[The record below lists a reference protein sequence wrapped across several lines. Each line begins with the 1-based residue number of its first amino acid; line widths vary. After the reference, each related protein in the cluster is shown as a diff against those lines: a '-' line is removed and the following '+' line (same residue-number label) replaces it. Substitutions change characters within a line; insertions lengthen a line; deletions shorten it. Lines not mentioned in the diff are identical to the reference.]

1 MQIRHIFCEI
11 ISRIKNTPR
20 TALFRHKQFSLQMN
34 TNSLENAF
42 NPDDLEVTYRALRD
56 SILQIYQF
64 GTKIAKEVNPDNEL
78 QVSWE
83 LGDTSLMNWIS
94 DTHCYLSRK
103 GQKLQFLARPSKLE
117 IISFSL
123 EEGDKLLICS
133 DSLRQNLSD
142 NEIDE
147 ILQESQGSENS
158 CQNLLKISNINLGAA
173 DNTHNIVVMEVINNQ
188 KVITPTPIVE
198 NKKTSSSSSKIKP
211 LWIILLFVLLAL
223 GGVLSWLWFNNT
235 DFKKVFGGNTD
246 NVAIEDT
253 LKFIN
258 NDSLELAKAN
268 DTITKEFE
276 SEKNE
281 NISPEQKD
289 EFVNTPKKEFKPE
302 NENFSNSENSF
313 TENNTGSRKSKS
325 KKYKTNADGSNSSSR
340 SNSFDSAKEEE
351 NYNALV
357 QQKERWMIIKND
369 LQNTLNSG
377 NNAAAEKLKNSARV
391 LERIEKKLQE
401 SEKKLGRN

>member
-1 MQIRHIFCEI
+1 MD
-11 ISRIKNTPR
+11 
-20 TALFRHKQFSLQMN
+20 
-34 TNSLENAF
+34 TNSLGNAF
-42 NPDDLEVTYRALRD
+42 IPNDSEATYRALRD

-64 GTKIAKEVNPDNEL
+64 GTKIAKEANPDNEL

-123 EEGDKLLICS
+123 NESDKLLICS

-158 CQNLLKISNINLGAA
+158 CQNLLKIANVNHGIT

-188 KVITPTPIVE
+188 TVITPTPIIE
-198 NKKTSSSSSKIKP
+198 NKKINNETSKMNP
-211 LWIILLFVLLAL
+211 LWIILPIVLLVL
-223 GGVLSWLWFNNT
+223 GGALFWLWINKPIDYKNIL
-235 DFKKVFGGNTD
+235 GGNSNNLTL
-246 NVAIEDT
+246 EDT

-258 NDSLELAKAN
+258 KDSLELANAN

-276 SEKNE
+276 SEKKDI
-281 NISPEQKD
+281 ISPGQKD
-289 EFVNTPKKEFKPE
+289 DFANIPTKELKSE
-302 NENFSNSENSF
+302 KESTKSSDSDNLFSD
-313 TENNTGSRKSKS
+313 NNLSNRKSKRN
-325 KKYKTNADGSNSSSR
+325 KTETNFDGSNLSSSK
-340 SNSFDSAKEEE
+340 SSTLNPAKEEE
-351 NYNALV
+351 NYKALL
-357 QQKERWMIIKND
+357 QQKERWSTIKND

-377 NNAAAEKLKNSARV
+377 NNAAAEKLKNSERV
-391 LERIEKKLQE
+391 LERIDKKLQE
-401 SEKKLGRN
+401 SSKILGKN

>member
-1 MQIRHIFCEI
+1 MD
-11 ISRIKNTPR
+11 
-20 TALFRHKQFSLQMN
+20 
-34 TNSLENAF
+34 TNSLENAL
-42 NPDDLEVTYRALRD
+42 NPNDSEATYRALRD

-123 EEGDKLLICS
+123 DEGDKLLICS

-158 CQNLLKISNINLGAA
+158 CQNLLKISNVNHGASE
-173 DNTHNIVVMEVINNQ
+173 NMHNIVVMEVINNQ
-188 KVITPTPIVE
+188 KVITATPIVE
-198 NKKTSSSSSKIKP
+198 NKKTNNSSTKIKP
-211 LWIILLFVLLAL
+211 SWIILPFVLLAL
-223 GGVLSWLWFNNT
+223 GGAFSWLWVNNT
-235 DFKKVFGGNTD
+235 IDFKNVLSGNAN
-246 NVAIEDT
+246 NVALEDT

-258 NDSLELAKAN
+258 KDSLELAKAN

-276 SEKNE
+276 SEKKE
-281 NISPEQKD
+281 IISPEQKD
-289 EFVNTPKKEFKPE
+289 DFVNAPNQEFKSE
-302 NENFSNSENSF
+302 NAPNSDNSF
-313 TENNTGSRKSKS
+313 TENNTSSRKSKS
-325 KKYKTNADGSNSSSR
+325 KKSEIITEGSNTSPK
-340 SNSFDSAKEEE
+340 SNSFDSSKEEE

-357 QQKERWMIIKND
+357 QQKERWIIIKND
-369 LQNTLNSG
+369 LQNTLNAG
-377 NNAAAEKLKNSARV
+377 NNAAAEKLKNSERV
-391 LERIEKKLQE
+391 LERIENKLQE
-401 SEKKLGRN
+401 SGKKLGKN

>member
-1 MQIRHIFCEI
+1 MD
-11 ISRIKNTPR
+11 
-20 TALFRHKQFSLQMN
+20 
-34 TNSLENAF
+34 TNSLGNAF
-42 NPDDLEVTYRALRD
+42 VPNDSEATYRALRD

-64 GTKIAKEVNPDNEL
+64 GTKIAKEANPDNEL

-123 EEGDKLLICS
+123 NESDKLLICS

-158 CQNLLKISNINLGAA
+158 CQNLLKIANVNHGIT

-188 KVITPTPIVE
+188 TVITPTPIIE
-198 NKKTSSSSSKIKP
+198 NKKINNETSKMNP
-211 LWIILLFVLLAL
+211 LWIILPIVLLVL
-223 GGVLSWLWFNNT
+223 GGALFWLWINKPIDYKNIL
-235 DFKKVFGGNTD
+235 GGNSNNLTL
-246 NVAIEDT
+246 EDT

-258 NDSLELAKAN
+258 KDSLELANAN

-276 SEKNE
+276 SEKKDIIPSGQKDDFA
-281 NISPEQKD
+281 NIS
-289 EFVNTPKKEFKPE
+289 TKELKSE
-302 NENFSNSENSF
+302 KESTKSSDSDNLFSD
-313 TENNTGSRKSKS
+313 NNLSNRKSKRN
-325 KKYKTNADGSNSSSR
+325 KTETNFEGSNLSSSK
-340 SNSFDSAKEEE
+340 SSTLNPAKEEE
-351 NYNALV
+351 NYKALL
-357 QQKERWMIIKND
+357 QQKERWSTIKND

-377 NNAAAEKLKNSARV
+377 NNAAAEKLKNSERV
-391 LERIEKKLQE
+391 LERIDKKLQE
-401 SEKKLGRN
+401 SGKILGKN

>member
-1 MQIRHIFCEI
+1 MD
-11 ISRIKNTPR
+11 
-20 TALFRHKQFSLQMN
+20 
-34 TNSLENAF
+34 TNSLGNAF
-42 NPDDLEVTYRALRD
+42 VPNDSEATYRALRD

-64 GTKIAKEVNPDNEL
+64 GTKIAKEANPDNEL

-123 EEGDKLLICS
+123 NESDKLLICS

-158 CQNLLKISNINLGAA
+158 CQNLLKIANVNHGIT

-188 KVITPTPIVE
+188 TVITPTPIIE
-198 NKKTSSSSSKIKP
+198 NKKINNETSKMNP
-211 LWIILLFVLLAL
+211 LWIILPIVLLVL
-223 GGVLSWLWFNNT
+223 GGALFWLWINKPIDYKNIL
-235 DFKKVFGGNTD
+235 GGNSNNLTF
-246 NVAIEDT
+246 EDT

-258 NDSLELAKAN
+258 KDSLELANAN

-276 SEKNE
+276 SEKKDIISPGQKDDFA
-281 NISPEQKD
+281 NIS
-289 EFVNTPKKEFKPE
+289 TKELKSE
-302 NENFSNSENSF
+302 KESTKSSDSDNLFSD
-313 TENNTGSRKSKS
+313 NNLSNRKSKRN
-325 KKYKTNADGSNSSSR
+325 KTETNFDGSNLSSSK
-340 SNSFDSAKEEE
+340 SSTLNPAKEEE
-351 NYNALV
+351 NYKALL
-357 QQKERWMIIKND
+357 QQKERWSTIKND

-377 NNAAAEKLKNSARV
+377 NNAAAEKLKNSERV
-391 LERIEKKLQE
+391 LERIDKKLQE
-401 SEKKLGRN
+401 SGKILGKN

>member
-1 MQIRHIFCEI
+1 MD
-11 ISRIKNTPR
+11 
-20 TALFRHKQFSLQMN
+20 
-34 TNSLENAF
+34 TNSLENAL
-42 NPDDLEVTYRALRD
+42 NPNDSEATYRALRD

-64 GTKIAKEVNPDNEL
+64 GTKIAKEANPDNEL

-123 EEGDKLLICS
+123 DEGDKLLICS

-147 ILQESQGSENS
+147 ILQESSGSESS
-158 CQNLLKISNINLGAA
+158 CQNLLKIANVNHGAT

-198 NKKTSSSSSKIKP
+198 NKKTNSDSSKTNP
-211 LWIILLFVLLAL
+211 LWIILPIALLAL
-223 GGVLSWLWFNNT
+223 GVALSWLWTNKSA
-235 DFKKVFGGNTD
+235 DFKSILGGSGN
-246 NVAIEDT
+246 NVTIEDT

-258 NDSLELAKAN
+258 KDSLELANAN

-276 SEKNE
+276 SEKKE
-281 NISPEQKD
+281 LISPEQKD
-289 EFVNTPKKEFKPE
+289 DFAETPTKELKSDKPSRNSNVTDNSFSE
-302 NENFSNSENSF
+302 NESS
-313 TENNTGSRKSKS
+313 SRKSKS
-325 KKYKTNADGSNSSSR
+325 KKSKTNSEESNNTVSSS
-340 SNSFDSAKEEE
+340 SKSDPAKEEE
-351 NYNALV
+351 NYNALL
-357 QQKERWMIIKND
+357 QQKERWMTIKND

-377 NNAAAEKLKNSARV
+377 NNAATEKLKNSEKV
-391 LERIEKKLQE
+391 LDRIEKKLQE
-401 SEKKLGRN
+401 SGKKLGKN

>member
-1 MQIRHIFCEI
+1 MD
-11 ISRIKNTPR
+11 
-20 TALFRHKQFSLQMN
+20 
-34 TNSLENAF
+34 TNSLGNAF
-42 NPDDLEVTYRALRD
+42 VPNDSEATYRALRD

-64 GTKIAKEVNPDNEL
+64 GTKIAKEANPDNEL

-123 EEGDKLLICS
+123 NESDKLLICS

-158 CQNLLKISNINLGAA
+158 CQNLLKIANVNHGIT

-188 KVITPTPIVE
+188 TVITPTPIIE
-198 NKKTSSSSSKIKP
+198 NKKINNETSKMNP
-211 LWIILLFVLLAL
+211 LWIILPVVLLVL
-223 GGVLSWLWFNNT
+223 GGALFWLWINKPIDYKNIL
-235 DFKKVFGGNTD
+235 GGNSNNLTL
-246 NVAIEDT
+246 EDT

-258 NDSLELAKAN
+258 KDSLELANAN

-276 SEKNE
+276 SEKKDIIPPGQKDDFA
-281 NISPEQKD
+281 NIS
-289 EFVNTPKKEFKPE
+289 TKELKSE
-302 NENFSNSENSF
+302 KESTKSSDSDNLFSD
-313 TENNTGSRKSKS
+313 NNLSNRKSKRN
-325 KKYKTNADGSNSSSR
+325 KTETNFDGSNLSSSK
-340 SNSFDSAKEEE
+340 SSTLNPAKEEE
-351 NYNALV
+351 NYKALL
-357 QQKERWMIIKND
+357 QQKERWSTIKND

-377 NNAAAEKLKNSARV
+377 NNAAAEKLKNSERV
-391 LERIEKKLQE
+391 LERIDKKLQE
-401 SEKKLGRN
+401 SGKILGKN

>member
-1 MQIRHIFCEI
+1 MD
-11 ISRIKNTPR
+11 
-20 TALFRHKQFSLQMN
+20 
-34 TNSLENAF
+34 TNSLGNAF
-42 NPDDLEVTYRALRD
+42 IPNDSEATYRALRD

-64 GTKIAKEVNPDNEL
+64 GTKIAKEANPDNEL

-123 EEGDKLLICS
+123 NESDKLLICS

-158 CQNLLKISNINLGAA
+158 CQNLLKIANVNHGIT

-188 KVITPTPIVE
+188 TVITPTPIIE
-198 NKKTSSSSSKIKP
+198 NKKINNETSKMNP
-211 LWIILLFVLLAL
+211 LWIILPIVLLVL
-223 GGVLSWLWFNNT
+223 GGASFWLWINKPIDYKNIL
-235 DFKKVFGGNTD
+235 GGNSNNLTL
-246 NVAIEDT
+246 EDT

-258 NDSLELAKAN
+258 KDSLELANAN

-276 SEKNE
+276 SEKKDIISPGQKDDFA
-281 NISPEQKD
+281 NIS
-289 EFVNTPKKEFKPE
+289 TKELKSE
-302 NENFSNSENSF
+302 KESTKSSDSDNLFSD
-313 TENNTGSRKSKS
+313 NNLSNRKSKRN
-325 KKYKTNADGSNSSSR
+325 KTETNFDGSNLSSSK
-340 SNSFDSAKEEE
+340 SSTLNPAKEEE
-351 NYNALV
+351 NYKALL
-357 QQKERWMIIKND
+357 QQKERWSTIKND

-377 NNAAAEKLKNSARV
+377 NNAAAEKLKNSERV
-391 LERIEKKLQE
+391 LERIDKKLQE
-401 SEKKLGRN
+401 SSKILGKN

>member
-1 MQIRHIFCEI
+1 MD
-11 ISRIKNTPR
+11 
-20 TALFRHKQFSLQMN
+20 
-34 TNSLENAF
+34 TNSLGNAF
-42 NPDDLEVTYRALRD
+42 IPNDSEATYRALRD

-64 GTKIAKEVNPDNEL
+64 GTKIAKEANPDNEL

-123 EEGDKLLICS
+123 NESDKLLICS

-158 CQNLLKISNINLGAA
+158 CQNLLKIANVNHGIT

-188 KVITPTPIVE
+188 TVITPTPIIE
-198 NKKTSSSSSKIKP
+198 NKKINNETSKMNP
-211 LWIILLFVLLAL
+211 LWIILPIVLLVL
-223 GGVLSWLWFNNT
+223 GGALFWLWINKPIDYKNIL
-235 DFKKVFGGNTD
+235 GGNSNNLTL
-246 NVAIEDT
+246 EDT

-258 NDSLELAKAN
+258 KDSLELANAN

-276 SEKNE
+276 SEKKDI
-281 NISPEQKD
+281 ISPEQKD
-289 EFVNTPKKEFKPE
+289 DFANISTKELKSE
-302 NENFSNSENSF
+302 KESTKSSDSDNLFSD
-313 TENNTGSRKSKS
+313 NNLSNRKSKRN
-325 KKYKTNADGSNSSSR
+325 KTETNFDGSNLSSSK
-340 SNSFDSAKEEE
+340 SSTLNPAKEEE
-351 NYNALV
+351 NYKALL
-357 QQKERWMIIKND
+357 QQKERWSTIKND

-377 NNAAAEKLKNSARV
+377 NNAAAEKLKNSERV
-391 LERIEKKLQE
+391 LERIDKKLQE
-401 SEKKLGRN
+401 SSKILGKN

>member
-1 MQIRHIFCEI
+1 MD
-11 ISRIKNTPR
+11 
-20 TALFRHKQFSLQMN
+20 
-34 TNSLENAF
+34 TNSLGNAF
-42 NPDDLEVTYRALRD
+42 IPNDSEATYRALRD

-64 GTKIAKEVNPDNEL
+64 GTKIAKEANPDNEL

-123 EEGDKLLICS
+123 NESDKLLICS

-158 CQNLLKISNINLGAA
+158 CQNLLKIANVNHGIT

-188 KVITPTPIVE
+188 TVITPTPIIE
-198 NKKTSSSSSKIKP
+198 NKKINNETSKMNP
-211 LWIILLFVLLAL
+211 LWIILPIVLLVL
-223 GGVLSWLWFNNT
+223 GGASFWLWINKPIDYKNIL
-235 DFKKVFGGNTD
+235 GGNSNNLTL
-246 NVAIEDT
+246 EDT

-258 NDSLELAKAN
+258 KDSLELANAN

-276 SEKNE
+276 SEKKDIISPGQKDDFA
-281 NISPEQKD
+281 NIS
-289 EFVNTPKKEFKPE
+289 TKELKSE
-302 NENFSNSENSF
+302 KESTKSSDSDNLFSD
-313 TENNTGSRKSKS
+313 NNLSNRKSKRN
-325 KKYKTNADGSNSSSR
+325 KTETNFDGSNLSSSK
-340 SNSFDSAKEEE
+340 SSTLNPAKEEE
-351 NYNALV
+351 NYKALL
-357 QQKERWMIIKND
+357 QQKERWSTIKND

-377 NNAAAEKLKNSARV
+377 NNAAAEKLKNSERV
-391 LERIEKKLQE
+391 LERIDKKLQE
-401 SEKKLGRN
+401 SGKILGKN

>member
-1 MQIRHIFCEI
+1 MD
-11 ISRIKNTPR
+11 
-20 TALFRHKQFSLQMN
+20 
-34 TNSLENAF
+34 TNSLGNAF
-42 NPDDLEVTYRALRD
+42 VPNDSEATYRALRD

-64 GTKIAKEVNPDNEL
+64 GTKIAKEANPDNEL

-123 EEGDKLLICS
+123 NESDKLLICS

-158 CQNLLKISNINLGAA
+158 CQNLLKIANVNHGIT

-188 KVITPTPIVE
+188 TVITPTPIIE
-198 NKKTSSSSSKIKP
+198 NKKINNETSKMNP
-211 LWIILLFVLLAL
+211 LWIILPVVLLVL
-223 GGVLSWLWFNNT
+223 GGALFWLWINKPIDYKNIL
-235 DFKKVFGGNTD
+235 GGNSNNLTL
-246 NVAIEDT
+246 EDT

-258 NDSLELAKAN
+258 KDSLELANAN

-276 SEKNE
+276 SEKKDIIPSGQKDDFA
-281 NISPEQKD
+281 NIS
-289 EFVNTPKKEFKPE
+289 TKELKSE
-302 NENFSNSENSF
+302 KESTKSSDSDNLFSD
-313 TENNTGSRKSKS
+313 NNLSNRKSKRN
-325 KKYKTNADGSNSSSR
+325 KTETNFDGSNLSSSK
-340 SNSFDSAKEEE
+340 SSTLNPAKEEE
-351 NYNALV
+351 NYKALL
-357 QQKERWMIIKND
+357 QQKERWSTIKND
-369 LQNTLNSG
+369 LQNTFNSG
-377 NNAAAEKLKNSARV
+377 NNAAAEKLKNSERV
-391 LERIEKKLQE
+391 LERIDKKLQE
-401 SEKKLGRN
+401 SGKILGKN

>member
-1 MQIRHIFCEI
+1 MD
-11 ISRIKNTPR
+11 
-20 TALFRHKQFSLQMN
+20 
-34 TNSLENAF
+34 TNSLGNAF
-42 NPDDLEVTYRALRD
+42 IPNDSEATYRALRD

-64 GTKIAKEVNPDNEL
+64 GTKIAKEANPDNEL

-123 EEGDKLLICS
+123 NESDKLLICS

-158 CQNLLKISNINLGAA
+158 CQNLLKIANVNHGIT

-188 KVITPTPIVE
+188 TVITPTPIIE
-198 NKKTSSSSSKIKP
+198 NKKINNETSKMNP
-211 LWIILLFVLLAL
+211 LWIILPIVLLVL
-223 GGVLSWLWFNNT
+223 GGALFWLWINKPIDYKNIL
-235 DFKKVFGGNTD
+235 GGNSNNLTL
-246 NVAIEDT
+246 EDT

-258 NDSLELAKAN
+258 KDSLELANAN

-276 SEKNE
+276 SEKKDIIPPGQKDDFA
-281 NISPEQKD
+281 NIS
-289 EFVNTPKKEFKPE
+289 TKELKSE
-302 NENFSNSENSF
+302 KESTKSSDSDNLFSD
-313 TENNTGSRKSKS
+313 NNLSNRKSKRN
-325 KKYKTNADGSNSSSR
+325 KTETNFDGSNLSSSK
-340 SNSFDSAKEEE
+340 SSTLNPAKEEE
-351 NYNALV
+351 NYKALL
-357 QQKERWMIIKND
+357 QQKEKWSTIKND

-377 NNAAAEKLKNSARV
+377 NNAAAEKLKNSERV
-391 LERIEKKLQE
+391 LERIDKKLQE
-401 SEKKLGRN
+401 SGKILGKN

>member
-1 MQIRHIFCEI
+1 MD
-11 ISRIKNTPR
+11 
-20 TALFRHKQFSLQMN
+20 
-34 TNSLENAF
+34 TNSLENAL
-42 NPDDLEVTYRALRD
+42 NPNDSEATYRALRD

-64 GTKIAKEVNPDNEL
+64 GTKIAKEANPDNEL

-123 EEGDKLLICS
+123 DEGDKLLICS

-158 CQNLLKISNINLGAA
+158 CQNLLKIANVNHGIS

-188 KVITPTPIVE
+188 KVITPTPIVDP
-198 NKKTSSSSSKIKP
+198 KKANDTTSKIKP
-211 LWIILLFVLLAL
+211 LWVILPILLLLL
-223 GGVLSWLWFNNT
+223 GGGLSWLWKNNGT
-235 DFKKVFGGNTD
+235 DFSAIFGGNNR
-246 NVAIEDT
+246 NVALEDT

-258 NDSLELAKAN
+258 KDSLELAKVN

-276 SEKNE
+276 REKQDT
-281 NISPEQKD
+281 ITPEIKD
-289 EFVNTPKKEFKPE
+289 DFAQTPTREFNAKEKE
-302 NENFSNSENSF
+302 SSKQNSSNSSF
-313 TENNTGSRKSKS
+313 SKGEVSSKS
-325 KKYKTNADGSNSSSR
+325 KQIKEVNENAGSSKPSTISSQ
-340 SNSFDSAKEEE
+340 NTSFDPVKEED
-351 NYNALV
+351 NYNALL
-357 QQKERWMIIKND
+357 QQKERWITIKND
-369 LQNTLNSG
+369 LQNTLNAG
-377 NNAAAEKLKNSARV
+377 NKAAEDKFKNSERV
-391 LERIEKKLQE
+391 IERIEQKLRE
-401 SEKKLGRN
+401 SGKKLGKN

>member
-1 MQIRHIFCEI
+1 MD
-11 ISRIKNTPR
+11 
-20 TALFRHKQFSLQMN
+20 
-34 TNSLENAF
+34 TNSLGNAF
-42 NPDDLEVTYRALRD
+42 IPNDSEATYRALRD

-64 GTKIAKEVNPDNEL
+64 GTKIAKEANPDNEL

-123 EEGDKLLICS
+123 NESDKLLICS

-158 CQNLLKISNINLGAA
+158 CQNLLKIANVNHGIT

-188 KVITPTPIVE
+188 TVITPTPIIE
-198 NKKTSSSSSKIKP
+198 NKKINNETSKMNP
-211 LWIILLFVLLAL
+211 LWIILPIVLLVL
-223 GGVLSWLWFNNT
+223 GGALFWLWINKPIDYKNIL
-235 DFKKVFGGNTD
+235 GGNSNNLTL
-246 NVAIEDT
+246 EDT

-258 NDSLELAKAN
+258 KDSLELANAN

-276 SEKNE
+276 SEKKDIIPPGQKDDFA
-281 NISPEQKD
+281 NIS
-289 EFVNTPKKEFKPE
+289 TKELKSE
-302 NENFSNSENSF
+302 KESTKSSDSDNLFSD
-313 TENNTGSRKSKS
+313 NNLSNRKSKRN
-325 KKYKTNADGSNSSSR
+325 KTETNFDGSNLSSSK
-340 SNSFDSAKEEE
+340 SSTLNPAKEEE
-351 NYNALV
+351 NYKALL
-357 QQKERWMIIKND
+357 QQKERWSTIKND

-377 NNAAAEKLKNSARV
+377 NNAAAEKLKNSERV
-391 LERIEKKLQE
+391 LERIDKKLQE
-401 SEKKLGRN
+401 SGKILGKN

>member
-1 MQIRHIFCEI
+1 MD
-11 ISRIKNTPR
+11 
-20 TALFRHKQFSLQMN
+20 
-34 TNSLENAF
+34 TNSLGNAF
-42 NPDDLEVTYRALRD
+42 VPNDSEATYRALRD

-64 GTKIAKEVNPDNEL
+64 GTKIAKEANPDNEL

-123 EEGDKLLICS
+123 NESDKLLICS

-158 CQNLLKISNINLGAA
+158 CQNLLKIANVNHGIT

-188 KVITPTPIVE
+188 TVITPTPIIE
-198 NKKTSSSSSKIKP
+198 NKKINNETSKMNP
-211 LWIILLFVLLAL
+211 LWIILPIVLLVL
-223 GGVLSWLWFNNT
+223 GGALFWLWINKPIDYKNIL
-235 DFKKVFGGNTD
+235 GGNSNNLTL
-246 NVAIEDT
+246 EDT

-258 NDSLELAKAN
+258 KDSLELANAN

-276 SEKNE
+276 SEKKDIISPGQKDDFA
-281 NISPEQKD
+281 NIS
-289 EFVNTPKKEFKPE
+289 TKELKSE
-302 NENFSNSENSF
+302 KESTKSSDSDNLFSD
-313 TENNTGSRKSKS
+313 NNLSNRKSKRN
-325 KKYKTNADGSNSSSR
+325 KTETNFDGSNLSSSK
-340 SNSFDSAKEEE
+340 SSTLNPAKEEE
-351 NYNALV
+351 NYKALL
-357 QQKERWMIIKND
+357 QQKERWITIKND

-377 NNAAAEKLKNSARV
+377 NNAAAEKLKNSERV
-391 LERIEKKLQE
+391 LERIENKLQE
-401 SEKKLGRN
+401 SGKILGKN